1 MIISLQ
7 MSNMNFYERLNASAT
22 ATFDELKRNYKQLI
36 LQCHP
41 DKLQQQENHQQSDVT
56 VNSNESDPNRERDNN
71 FNAINEAW
79 NILKDPIKRKLY
91 DAELLQTKF
100 ETHINIYVTITL
112 NDMQRTQVM
121 DEECHENDTDKE
133 TTTTTTKATTFNFA
147 YAYNCRCGGQYVVDE
162 SAEQRELLKTTSE
175 MIVECSECSL
185 VIILK
190 PVANKQ

>member
-1 MIISLQ
+1 

-22 ATFDELKRNYKQLI
+22 ASFDELKRNYKQLI

-41 DKLQQQENHQQSDVT
+41 DKLQQQQLENHQQSDVT
-56 VNSNESDPNRERDNN
+56 VNSNECDPNRESDNN

-79 NILKDPIKRKLY
+79 NTLKDPIKRKLY

-100 ETHINIYVTITL
+100 ETHINIYATITL
-112 NDMQRTQVM
+112 NDMQRTQVVEEAEEE
-121 DEECHENDTDKE
+121 EECDENETDTDKE
-133 TTTTTTKATTFNFA
+133 TSTSLSFA

-162 SAEQRELLKTTSE
+162 SAEQREQLKASE

-185 VIILK
+185 VIIAFL
-190 PVANKQ
+190 PTLFERETV